1 LERTQLKMTEGDSWW
16 WRFFDFLF
24 TNSQLNVY
32 AGARKV
38 RPPPAPTI
46 KAGRRIAIAGR
57 SVRRCRPRRLEVGD
71 RHVGG
76 ALAAL
81 PLFRIPLRRGFK
93 LGARNQHYLQ
103 LWRPAA

>member
-1 LERTQLKMTEGDSWW
+1 MPEGDSWW

-38 RPPPAPTI
+38 
-46 KAGRRIAIAGR
+46 
-57 SVRRCRPRRLEVGD
+57 GD

-76 ALAAL
+76 RW
-81 PLFRIPLRRGFK
+81 P
-93 LGARNQHYLQ
+93 HY
-103 LWRPAA
+103 R